1 MAARK
6 HGVKAPATESLVAG
20 ANWES
25 KSISGEQHTR
35 VEFVTVDLTEAKNVG
50 SVFAECTFRNC
61 KFNVSSHKDAAF
73 INCTFKSCSFF
84 DTKFYECKF
93 VGSMFDRCTY
103 DLMEVLGG
111 NWSHVGLPGAN
122 LNKATF
128 SHVRL
133 READLTGARA
143 EGGSIRDCD
152 MSGAWLH
159 NANLTDCDL
168 RGSDLSAIDP
178 ESTQYRG
185 AVITMNQAITIATA
199 LGLDVRAE

>member
-1 MAARK
+1 MSERK
-6 HGVKAPATESLVAG
+6 YGVKAPATDTLVAG

-25 KSISGEQHTR
+25 KDISGQQLTR
-35 VEFVTVDLTEAKNVG
+35 VEFVNVDLTEVRNVG
-50 SVFAECTFRNC
+50 AVFTECTFRQC

-84 DTKFYECKF
+84 DTKFHDCKF

-103 DLMEVLGG
+103 DLMAVSGG

-122 LNKATF
+122 LNKSTF
-128 SHVRL
+128 YNVRL

-143 EGGSIRDCD
+143 EGASIRDCD

-159 NANLTDCDL
+159 NANLTECDL

-178 ESTQYRG
+178 ETTQYRG
-185 AVITMNQAITIATA
+185 AVITLGQAITFATA
-199 LGLDVRAE
+199 FGLDVRAE

>member
-1 MAARK
+1 MAERK
-6 HGVKAPATESLVAG
+6 HGVKAPATDSLVAG

-25 KSISGEQHTR
+25 KDISSEQHTR
-35 VEFVTVDLTEAKNVG
+35 IEFADLDMTEVKDTGA
-50 SVFAECTFRNC
+50 VFTECTFRRC
-61 KFNVSSHKDAAF
+61 KFNVSAHSEAAF

-84 DTKFYECKF
+84 DTKFHECKF

-103 DLMEVLGG
+103 DLMEVVGG

-128 SHVRL
+128 NRVRL

-152 MSGAWLH
+152 LSGAWLH
-159 NANLTDCDL
+159 GVNFTDCDL

-178 ESTQYRG
+178 EETELRG